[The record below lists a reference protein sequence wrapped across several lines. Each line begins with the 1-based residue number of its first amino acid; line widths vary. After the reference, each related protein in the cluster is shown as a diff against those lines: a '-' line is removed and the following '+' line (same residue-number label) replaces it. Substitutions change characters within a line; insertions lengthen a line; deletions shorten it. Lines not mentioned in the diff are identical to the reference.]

1 MSCDPQKFPV
11 ITRCDVLVLA
21 LLLALTV
28 WPAVV
33 RWHSQVQIALRETLA
48 EEPPAAGQ
56 SDKHH

>member
-1 MSCDPQKFPV
+1 LFV
-11 ITRCDVLVLA
+11 AVLVLA
-21 LLLALTV
+21 MLLALTV